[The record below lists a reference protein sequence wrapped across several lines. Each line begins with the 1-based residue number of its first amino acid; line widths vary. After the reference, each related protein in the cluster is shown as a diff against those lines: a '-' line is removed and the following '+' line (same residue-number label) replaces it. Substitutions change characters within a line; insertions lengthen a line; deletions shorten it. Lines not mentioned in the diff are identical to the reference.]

1 MPKVTLDILLK
12 HLKTHFGYDSF
23 RGQQEDIITNLL
35 DKKDTLVIMPTGGG
49 KSICF
54 QLPALIFEGLTL
66 VISPL
71 IALMKDQVDGL
82 NANGIKASY
91 YNSSQSSDIQ
101 QSIIER
107 VLKKDLKLLYV
118 APESLAGL
126 QNIINETYISCVAI
140 DEAHCISSWGHDF
153 RPSYQELSFLKKI
166 LPNTPVIALTA
177 TADKATRQD
186 ILNQLKVPNA
196 KQFISSFD
204 RANIELEI
212 RPADGRAN
220 QIVRFINQH
229 PGQSGI
235 VYCLSR
241 KNTEQIAK
249 KLNQNGINS
258 DAYHAGMSFEDRS
271 RVQEDFIYDKTQ
283 IVCATVAFGMGID
296 KSNVR
301 WVIHHNMPKNIE
313 GYYQEIGRA
322 GRDGLKA
329 KAVLFHSYA
338 DVIQLRKFASGASNE
353 DVQIAKLDRM
363 KQFSEATTCRRK
375 ILLSYFGELLQDNCG
390 NCDVCKNPP
399 QFFDGTL
406 IAQKILSAIY
416 RVKETEATGTIIDV
430 LRGAQ
435 NANVL
440 EKGLNKIRT
449 FGIGKDISWNHW
461 QHFIIQLANQGAC
474 EIAFHKNNAL
484 QLTEFANSILFNG
497 TKISLTQPVAYKELA
512 KNKTKTTAPK
522 STKTNSLFERL
533 RKLRYKISL
542 EENIPAYLIFSD
554 ATLKEMEQVRPMSE
568 DDFLTISGVGQRK
581 LEVYGEEFIAEILD
595 FIGSKKKTVKKS
607 DTHLVTYDLYKKGLS
622 IEEISI
628 QRKLKTPTIY
638 SHIAKLFLEGKPIN
652 IYNFITKSDVEAI
665 HKAKIELDN
674 PTALKPYFD
683 YYNEQMD
690 YFKIRLALSVLEKTK
705 SHKIKM
711 IYILINTIFSYF

>member
-1 MPKVTLDILLK
+1 MSKFSLETLLK

-23 RGQQEDIITNLL
+23 RGQQEDIIKNLL

-54 QLPALIFEGLTL
+54 QLPALVFEGLTL

-82 NANGIKASY
+82 NANGIKADY
-91 YNSSQSSDIQ
+91 YNSSQSSEAQ
-101 QSIIER
+101 QTIIER
-107 VLKKDLKLLYV
+107 VLNNDLKLLYV

-126 QNIINETYISCVAI
+126 QNILNEAYISCIAI

-153 RPSYQELSFLKKI
+153 RPSYQELSFFKKI
-166 LPNTPVIALTA
+166 LPNTPIIALTA

-186 ILNQLKVPNA
+186 ILDQLKVPDA

-204 RANIELEI
+204 RENIELEV
-212 RPADGRAN
+212 RPADGRAK
-220 QIVRFINQH
+220 QIVQFINRH

-249 KLNQNGINS
+249 KLNENGINS

-283 IVCATVAFGMGID
+283 VVCATVAFGMGID

-313 GYYQEIGRA
+313 GYYQEIGRS

-329 KAVLFHSYA
+329 KALLFHSYA

-353 DVQIAKLDRM
+353 DVQVAKLDRM

-375 ILLSYFGELLQDNCG
+375 ILLSYFGELLEENCG

-435 NANVL
+435 NANIL
-440 EKGLNKIRT
+440 EKELDKIRT

-484 QLTEFANSILFNG
+484 QLTDFANKILFDG
-497 TKISLTQPVAYKELA
+497 AKISLTQPIAYKELA
-512 KNKTKTTAPK
+512 NKKAKTAVVK
-522 STKTNSLFERL
+522 RTKTNSLFERL

-542 EENIPAYLIFSD
+542 EENIPAYLIFND
-554 ATLKEMEQVRPMSE
+554 ATLKEMEKVRPTNE
-568 DDFLTISGVGQRK
+568 GDFLTISGVGQRK

-595 FIGSKKKTVKKS
+595 FIGSKKKTAKKT

-622 IEEISI
+622 IDEISI

-638 SHIAKLFLEGKPIN
+638 SHIAKLFLEGKDIN
-652 IYNFITKSDVEAI
+652 IYNFITKHDVEAI
-665 HKAKIELDN
+665 HKAKIELEN

-683 YYNEQMD
+683 YYNEQID
-690 YFKIRLALSVLEKTK
+690 YFKIRLALSVLEKNEV
-705 SHKIKM
+705 I
-711 IYILINTIFSYF
+711 